1 VSHENG
7 KPKGGEVPKK
17 GVLKR
22 SEALLKS
29 EYKIGCLRGAK
40 PLFRNLIPPSPFK
53 GERGIGL
60 YKIGVRE
67 KNNFY

>member
-29 EYKIGCLRGAK
+29 EYKIGCLRGTSSLLK
-40 PLFRNLIPPSPFK
+40 KSFPLPL
-53 GERGIGL
+53 
-60 YKIGVRE
+60 
-67 KNNFY
+67 